1 MKYKK
6 VGNKLY
12 LVKDNGEV
20 TSIEVTQEQI
30 DAQKLEEVKETDP
43 KAGDEADADAE
54 LAKVENDLKEFVVSN
69 VKSKVSEAMKNLGS
83 IKGLDKDIKSAM
95 AEAFKGADE
104 KKASFS
110 ADEEGKKSISAEDV
124 MKGLKSVK
132 GSGVGSTFSFSADSV
147 KTLSELNSLTGNVI
161 LEDRKT
167 DIVRENVRPIFL
179 EQIVNVS
186 STGSD
191 KISYVEATDQ
201 SGKPAT
207 TAELAKFP
215 EEDFEFNT
223 FQAPVKKISVMHKA
237 SNEILEDAPQLVS
250 KVREW
255 LNEDMNIEAEN
266 KMLFGTG
273 ASGEFT
279 GIFSIAPTFAAG
291 NFTNTVLKANEFDV
305 LRVAIQQIVN
315 ASKSRYMPN
324 AILMNPEDVA
334 KMDLIKNSQ
343 ESYVLPPFITA
354 DKTTVRG
361 VRIIE
366 NPAIPAGEFL
376 VGDFNKAN
384 LANRRGLSMQV
395 ATENVDDFEKD
406 MISIR
411 LSRRFAFYVRN
422 NDIGAFVKGVFA
434 TAITAL
440 DNA

>member
-6 VGNKLY
+6 VGNKLF

-20 TSIEVTQEQI
+20 TQIEVTQEQV
-30 DAQKLEEVKETDP
+30 DAQKLEEVKETP
-43 KAGDEADADAE
+43 KDEAPKDED
-54 LAKVENDLKEFVVSN
+54 LAKAENELKEFVVST
-69 VKSKVSEAMKNLGS
+69 VKGKISDVVKDIQG
-83 IKGLDKDIKSAM
+83 IKSLDKDIKQSLAD
-95 AEAFKGADE
+95 AFKSEAP
-104 KKASFS
+104 KNHFS
-110 ADEEGKKSISAEDV
+110 ADEDGKKSVTAEDV

-132 GSGVGSTFSFSADSV
+132 GSGVGSTYTFSADSE
-147 KTLSELNSLTGNVI
+147 KALSELNSLTGNVI

-186 STGSD
+186 ATGSD
-191 KISYVEATDQ
+191 KISYVECTDET
-201 SGKPAT
+201 GTPLT
-207 TAELAKFP
+207 TAEMAKFP
-215 EEDFEFNT
+215 EKDFEFNT

-255 LNEDMNIEAEN
+255 LNEDMNVEAEN

-279 GIFSIAPTFAAG
+279 GIFAIAPTFAAG

-334 KMDLIKNSQ
+334 KMDLVKNSQ